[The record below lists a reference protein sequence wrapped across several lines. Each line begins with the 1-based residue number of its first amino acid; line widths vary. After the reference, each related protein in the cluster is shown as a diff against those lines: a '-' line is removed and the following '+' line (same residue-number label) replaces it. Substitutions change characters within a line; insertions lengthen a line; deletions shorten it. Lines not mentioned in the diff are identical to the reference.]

1 MTVRS
6 RKKWRNKMKVVFM
19 GTPDFAAGILE
30 SIINAGHQVVLAVT
44 QCVKRKGRGQEMM
57 FPPVKQMALAHDIP
71 VYQPVKIREP
81 ECLEPL
87 KAVFPDI
94 IIVAAY
100 GQILPESILKLAPL
114 GCVNVHASLLPKYRG
129 AAPIQ
134 WSIIDGEKQTGVT
147 TMMMDIGL
155 DTGDMIEKAVVD
167 ITEDDTAGSLHD
179 KLMEAGCSLILSTME
194 KLENHTAVLT
204 PQNDSESC
212 YAKMLKKELGNIDF
226 NRPAEEIERLIR
238 GLNPW
243 PSAYTRYH
251 GKTLKIWKARVKEGD
266 TSCKPGEITEVAK
279 DTFCIQTG
287 KHLLEVEE
295 LQLEGKKRMETKA
308 FLSGVKLKAGEKLGT
323 DSQDLSGK

>member
-1 MTVRS
+1 MEYNGLPEKQGLYDPQFEHDACGIGFIANIKGKTSHGIINQAIQILKNLAHRGGVGS
-6 RKKWRNKMKVVFM
+6 E
-19 GTPDFAAGILE
+19 PDTGDGAGIL
-30 SIINAGHQVVLAVT
+30 I
-44 QCVKRKGRGQEMM
+44 
-57 FPPVKQMALAHDIP
+57 QMP
-71 VYQPVKIREP
+71 
-81 ECLEPL
+81 
-87 KAVFPDI
+87 
-94 IIVAAY
+94 
-100 GQILPESILKLAPL
+100 
-114 GCVNVHASLLPKYRG
+114 HAFMKKVCKNEGIKLPKKGDYGVGMLFLSPDKDTREE
-129 AAPIQ
+129 
-134 WSIIDGEKQTGVT
+134 SLERLTKIIDGEKQTGVT

-194 KLENHTAVLT
+194 KLENHTAVLI

-251 GKTLKIWKARVKEGD
+251 GKTLKIWKARVKEGN

>member
-1 MTVRS
+1 M
-6 RKKWRNKMKVVFM
+6 KKVCKNE
-19 GTPDFAAGILE
+19 GI
-30 SIINAGHQVVLAVT
+30 
-44 QCVKRKGRGQEMM
+44 K
-57 FPPVKQMALAHDIP
+57 
-71 VYQPVKIREP
+71 
-81 ECLEPL
+81 
-87 KAVFPDI
+87 
-94 IIVAAY
+94 
-100 GQILPESILKLAPL
+100 
-114 GCVNVHASLLPKYRG
+114 LPKKGDYGVGMLFLSPDKDTREE
-129 AAPIQ
+129 
-134 WSIIDGEKQTGVT
+134 SLERLTKIIDGEKQTGVT

-251 GKTLKIWKARVKEGD
+251 GKTLKIWKARVKEGN